1 MVSRAGAGDR
11 SDPCAR
17 QTNGNI
23 GVADHGIEPGK
34 AISELPP
41 GTEPGQ
47 VVGKAKDLA
56 AGRSHGFKQPD
67 TVEVTAVSD
76 GDGGFVGVDDFSVE
90 IDFFHKNTKY

>member
-47 VVGKAKDLA
+47 VVGSADQLSA
-56 AGRSHGFKQPD
+56 AGYVDYHLRIARADPHGI
-67 TVEVTAVSD
+67 
-76 GDGGFVGVDDFSVE
+76 G
-90 IDFFHKNTKY
+90 